1 LATLSVLIP
10 FVLWRHSWFEWAN
23 YYWLVLQQQKAVRS
37 GFFPTYFL
45 QTPSTGYFYPIF
57 AFNGAPA
64 SWLAA
69 VVGTGLGSGWAGFV
83 AMLALAS
90 SASYLGTWWIA
101 RIGGLSRAWAVLP
114 ALVVS
119 MSSYTADDLYG
130 RGDWAEM
137 LVIGFVPLLAAGLIS
152 LVRNPVAPVWR
163 MVCVVVSAVVVL
175 GSDNAEVIALF
186 VFGLVTAVCFLPMI
200 RHTREFRRG
209 MLVASLAALIGGCL
223 DAWYLAPSLA
233 YGRSTMLYQSA
244 PGFISAGYSSNIDR
258 FTVLLDP
265 ARSIILRYNFHP
277 QLPALALLWS
287 LAAGVYWWRRPELRR
302 VGIALCV
309 AIACGITLL
318 SSDAIWVYLPSLIR
332 AVQFPFRMIPFVVLA
347 TAGLVIVGLRAVD
360 GRVFWRA
367 GAVLACGAI
376 AGLTLYQAWTATNIG
391 WNGHAMTVSA
401 NATPYP
407 FTFPGQQNGFHFLGS
422 PTLADPKQRIAVRAA
437 ADDSYGATAHP
448 GPAVADVAWS
458 PLIRARGGTIVG
470 VDGSGFAVTR
480 VTRPKVSF
488 TSQVTP
494 PVLAGLILTFGA
506 VVEVPV
512 ALVACRRRPRPR
524 KAA

>member
-1 LATLSVLIP
+1 MATLSVLIP

-45 QTPSTGYFYPIF
+45 QTPRTGYFYPIF
-57 AFNGAPA
+57 AFSGAPA

-69 VVGTGLGSGWAGFV
+69 VIGTALGSGWAGFV
-83 AMLALAS
+83 EMLALAS
-90 SASYLGTWWIA
+90 SASYFGTWWIA
-101 RIGGLSRAWAVLP
+101 RIGGLSRTWAVLP

-163 MVCVVVSAVVVL
+163 MACVIVAAVVVL

-200 RHTREFRRG
+200 WHTRVFRRG
-209 MLVASLAALIGGCL
+209 MLVATSAAVIGGCL
-223 DAWYLAPSLA
+223 DAWYLVPSLA
-233 YGRSTMLYQSA
+233 YGRSTLLYQSA
-244 PGFISAGYSSNIDR
+244 PGFISAGYSSYIDR

-277 QLPALALLWS
+277 QLPALVLLWS
-287 LAAGVYWWRRPELRR
+287 LAAGVYWLRRPELRR
-302 VGIALCV
+302 VGIALCA
-309 AIACGITLL
+309 AIACGIALL
-318 SSDAIWVYLPSLIR
+318 SSDAIWVHLPGLIR
-332 AVQFPFRMIPFVVLA
+332 AVQFPFRMIPFDVLA
-347 TAGLVIVGLRAVD
+347 TAGLLIIGLRAID
-360 GRVFWRA
+360 GRVFWRV
-367 GAVLACGAI
+367 GAVLACGVI
-376 AGLTLYQAWTATNIG
+376 AALTVYQAWTATNLG
-391 WNGHAMTVSA
+391 WNGHPMEVSA

-407 FTFPGQQNGFHFLGS
+407 FTFPGQQNGFHFLS
-422 PTLADPKQRIAVRAA
+422 SRTLADPTQRIAVRAA
-437 ADDSYGATAHP
+437 ADDSFGATAHP

-458 PLIRARGGTIVG
+458 PLITASGATILG
-470 VDGSGFAVTR
+470 VDSSGFAVTR

-506 VVEVPV
+506 VVGVPV
-512 ALVACRRRPRPR
+512 ALVACRRRLRPR
-524 KAA
+524 QVA